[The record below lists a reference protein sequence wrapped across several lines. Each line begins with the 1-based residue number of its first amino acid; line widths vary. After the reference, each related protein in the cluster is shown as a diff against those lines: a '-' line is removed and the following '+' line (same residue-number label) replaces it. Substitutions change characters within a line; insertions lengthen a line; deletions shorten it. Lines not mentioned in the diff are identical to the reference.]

1 MDIREI
7 VDLDRYFLDRLSGP
21 EGSQFLSHCRS
32 QLAETGSCLLPG
44 FLRPEA
50 LAAALSD
57 ADAALSRAHQVD
69 HAFAYDYDY
78 PNPGAVP
85 LASLPPDHPRHFSS
99 LTRIRFIAKDLIPD
113 GDPLKRLF
121 HWPPMADFVGAALGM
136 PAAYPSA
143 CPLSGC
149 VFTVAEA
156 GELQDWH
163 FDSNEFIVT
172 LVLRDSPSGGSFE
185 YVPSLRAPGRDDDFD
200 GVGRALAGDR
210 RNVIRLKS
218 EPGTLTLFKGRYNF
232 HRASPVAG
240 AGRRVMAILSY
251 EDGPDRVGVDSHLKL
266 FYGRTLADVAG

>member
-57 ADAALSRAHQVD
+57 ADAALPLAHQVD

-78 PNPGAVP
+78 HNSEAPP
-85 LASLPPDHPRHFSS
+85 LESLPPDHPRHFSS

-113 GDPLKRLF
+113 GDPVKRLF
-121 HWPPMADFVGAALGM
+121 HWPPMAAFVAAALGM
-136 PAAYPSA
+136 PAAYSST

-172 LVLRDSPSGGSFE
+172 LVLQDAPCGGSFE

-210 RNVIRLKS
+210 RNVMRLKS

-232 HRASPVAG
+232 HRASPVEG

-266 FYGRTLADVAG
+266 FYGRTLADLAR